1 MELKTKVALK
11 QKGEEAYLPV
21 RQLLV
26 KLKWHAAVDLD
37 LMAFYK
43 TKEGRVGGVYSEN
56 YAGGS
61 LGDLNQFPFIHLSGD
76 AGIGGTAGENE
87 ESLRIT
93 KIDDMEMIYI
103 CAINF
108 SDASQG
114 KYASFDQYD
123 GYVEIADDKGESFGV
138 PLNATERGNVAVIAK
153 IDNSSFMG
161 AKLVNENRIVTLE
174 NFLNDIPGAKGFKL
188 SSKIV
193 LKNSGDSIE
202 LKSKTGGGS
211 NSELVINLNW
221 SQKGSEQKKS
231 GGLFS
236 RLLGSSS
243 SGGAVDL
250 DLGCLFELRDGKK
263 GAIQALGNSFGA
275 YDKPPYIRHLGDDRT
290 GAVAEGEFIRVNGQ
304 FVQDI
309 KRILFYAFIYEGV
322 ARWNEADGVV
332 TIKQA
337 GSPEIVIHLDD
348 HRDNMGMCA
357 LALFEIAP
365 SGIRVSKE
373 IKFFQGHEDMDHAYH
388 WGLRWVA
395 GSK

>member
-43 TKEGRVGGVYSEN
+43 TKDGRVGGVYSEN

-61 LGDLNQFPFIHLSGD
+61 LGDLNQFPFICLSGD
-76 AGIGGTAGENE
+76 AGVGSTAGENE

-93 KIDDMEMIYI
+93 KIDDMEIIYI
-103 CAINF
+103 CTINF

-114 KYASFDQYD
+114 KYASFNQYD
-123 GYVEIADDKGESFGV
+123 GHVEITDDKGESFGI
-138 PLNATERGNVAVIAK
+138 PLNATERGSVAVIAK
-153 IDNSSFMG
+153 IDNAGFMG
-161 AKLVNENRIVTLE
+161 AKLVNENRIITLE
-174 NFLNDIPGAKGFKL
+174 NFLNDIPGAKNFKL

-193 LKNSGDSIE
+193 LKNKGDSIE
-202 LKSKTGGGS
+202 IKPKSSATG
-211 NSELVINLNW
+211 SEVVVNLNW
-221 SQKGSEQKKS
+221 SQKGGQKKS

-236 RLLGSSS
+236 RLVGSS

-250 DLGCLFELRDGKK
+250 DLGCLFEMRDGQK
-263 GAIQALGNSFGA
+263 GAIQALGNSLGL

-304 FVQDI
+304 FIQEI
-309 KRILFYAFIYEGV
+309 KRILFYSFIYEGV

-332 TIKQA
+332 TIKHVGA
-337 GSPEIVIHLDD
+337 PEIVINLDD
-348 HRDNMGMCA
+348 HHDNMGMCA
-357 LALFEIAP
+357 LALFEITGN
-365 SGIRVSKE
+365 SVRVSKE
-373 IKFFQGHEDMDHAYH
+373 VRFFQGHEDMDQAYR